1 MVELQQMVA
10 QLCQLAREPG
20 LNAQGF
26 LCKSCQHPLGIGYSN
41 FQ

>member
-1 MVELQQMVA
+1 MAELQQMVA
-10 QLCQLAREPG
+10 QLCQLPREPG

-26 LCKSCQHPLGIGYSN
+26 LCKYCQHPLIVGDSN